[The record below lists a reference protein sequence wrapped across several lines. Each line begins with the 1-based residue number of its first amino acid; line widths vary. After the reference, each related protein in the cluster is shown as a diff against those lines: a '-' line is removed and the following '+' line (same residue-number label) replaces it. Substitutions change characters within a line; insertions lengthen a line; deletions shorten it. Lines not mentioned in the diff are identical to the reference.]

1 MWGQIHSSAPLHINI
16 LTGSSLYPILK
27 LRKQFINEGSVY
39 ILIVWLLSLIIT
51 SCNNY
56 GGKLSI
62 YAETDPSC
70 LAKPDPIKP
79 APNKKIV
86 NHVDMAAQ
94 QPYLSP
100 YSLWDQET
108 LRDNPKLSEALKE
121 YSEGRRG
128 LSVKNLNLAN
138 KTPQAIHHALL
149 DKGFKHSRAP
159 LLVNANDKNKDYW
172 RKDGTTT
179 KSKVG
184 KDLVYMDTYYH
195 KDGGLVRVKPQGIP
209 DPRHP
214 RNQPHAAKSVVYAA
228 NDTSWQNEAFKVS
241 NKGYPIPK
249 APTKE
254 AGLKSYESKLKTDLV
269 GAGEDLFSQWVNE
282 VMNQAHININ
292 VNFSH
297 CN

>member
-1 MWGQIHSSAPLHINI
+1 
-16 LTGSSLYPILK
+16 
-27 LRKQFINEGSVY
+27 VY
-39 ILIVWLLSLIIT
+39 ILLVWLLSLIIT
-51 SCNNY
+51 SCSNY

-70 LAKPDPIKP
+70 LAKPDPIKS
-79 APNKKIV
+79 ALNKKIV
-86 NHVDMAAQ
+86 NHVEMAAQ

-108 LRDNPKLSEALKE
+108 LRNNPKLAEALKE

-138 KTPQAIHHALL
+138 KTPQVIHHELL

-159 LLVNANDKNKDYW
+159 LLVNVNDNNKDYW
-172 RKDGTTT
+172 RKDGSTT
-179 KSKVG
+179 KSRVG
-184 KDLVYMDTYYH
+184 KDLVYMDTYSH
-195 KDGGLVRVKPQGIP
+195 SDGGLVRVKSQGVP

-214 RNQPHAAKSVVYAA
+214 RKQPHAAKSVLLNTVNI

-241 NKGYPIPK
+241 NEGRPIPK

-254 AGLKSYESKLKTDLV
+254 AGLKSYESRLKNDLV
-269 GAGEDLFSQWVNE
+269 GAGENLFSQWVNE
-282 VMNQAHININ
+282 VMNKAHININ
-292 VNFSH
+292 VDFSH